1 MAQVLIVEDEV
12 LLAKSLSRSIAGR
25 GHDCVVA
32 NSAEEGLKLLEQTPT
47 DIVLLDLQLPGMSG
61 LEAIKLIRRFDANIS
76 VIITTA
82 HATMATAVEAMR
94 SGACD
99 LLRKPLDTE
108 EVMLALERA
117 VNDARLRQAISYYHD
132 VEAEKTD
139 SDRLVCRSLRM
150 QAVRKLIDKLLAI
163 ELASPGDYPPTLILG
178 ETGTGKDLVARIL
191 HYHGRFSSQPF
202 IEVNCST
209 LPKGLEEAE
218 LFGHEKGSFTG
229 ADRSKRGLFE
239 AAQGGTIFLNEIGDL
254 TPEAQVKLLAVIEQ
268 KSVRRVGGLRDI
280 GVDVRI
286 VAATNRDLM
295 NAATFRND
303 LYYRLNNVKIELPPL
318 RERKEDIVEITRL
331 FLAKFGQKYGT
342 AKKLAPD
349 AEAALL
355 GYAWPGNVRELRQLI
370 ERVSF
375 LDKSPLVTAADLSL
389 PAPGTGLRET
399 PPRIVDLWQFEFP
412 DAGVNLEGLEKAV
425 ILKALKACSG
435 NVSEAARKLGL
446 GREALRYRIN
456 KYEIHLKIEIVG

>member
-32 NSAEEGLKLLEQTPT
+32 NSAEEGLTLLEQTPT

-61 LEAIKLIRRFDANIS
+61 LEAIKHIRRFDANIS

-108 EVMLALERA
+108 EVMMALDRA
-117 VNDARLRQAISYYHD
+117 INDARLRQTISYYHD

-139 SDRLVCRSLRM
+139 SDRLVCRSPRM
-150 QAVRKLIDKLLAI
+150 QAVQNLIDKLLAI
-163 ELASPGDYPPTLILG
+163 ELPSLGDYPPTLILG

-191 HYHGRFSSQPF
+191 HYRGRFSSQPF

-239 AAQGGTIFLNEIGDL
+239 AAEGGTIFLNEIGDL
-254 TPEAQVKLLAVIEQ
+254 TPEAQVKLLSVIEQ

-280 GVDVRI
+280 AVDVRI
-286 VAATNRDLM
+286 LAATNRDLM
-295 NAATFRND
+295 NTATFRED

-318 RERKEDIVEITRL
+318 RERKEDILEVARL
-331 FLAKFGQKYGT
+331 FLAKFGRKYGT
-342 AKKLAPD
+342 AKKLTPD
-349 AEAALL
+349 AESALL
-355 GYAWPGNVRELRQLI
+355 AYAWPGNVRELRQLA

-375 LDKSPLVTAADLSL
+375 LDTSPLVTASDLSL
-389 PAPGTGLRET
+389 PGPGPGDT
-399 PPRIVDLWQFEFP
+399 PPPIADLWKFEFP
-412 DAGVNLEGLEKAV
+412 DSGVNLEELEKAV
-425 ILKALKACSG
+425 IVKALKACDG
-435 NVSEAARKLGL
+435 NVTRAARKLGM

-456 KYEIHLKIEIVG
+456 KHEIHLKIDIVAE